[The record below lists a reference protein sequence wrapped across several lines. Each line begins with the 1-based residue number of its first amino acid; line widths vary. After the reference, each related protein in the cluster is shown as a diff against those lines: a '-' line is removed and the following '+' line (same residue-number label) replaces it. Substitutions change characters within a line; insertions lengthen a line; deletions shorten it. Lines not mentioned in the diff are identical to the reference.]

1 MRYETW
7 YAILI
12 MFVVLIGCGIIF
24 GIMWAG
30 TFVYLPL
37 KKLFLSFT
45 GAGAVLAAIFGLI
58 TDKNIY

>member
-7 YAILI
+7 YTILI
-12 MFVVLIGCGIIF
+12 MFTILIGCGVIF

-30 TFVYLPL
+30 TLVHLPL
-37 KKLFLSFT
+37 KKLFIGFT
-45 GAGAVLAAIFGLI
+45 STGAVLAGIFGLI